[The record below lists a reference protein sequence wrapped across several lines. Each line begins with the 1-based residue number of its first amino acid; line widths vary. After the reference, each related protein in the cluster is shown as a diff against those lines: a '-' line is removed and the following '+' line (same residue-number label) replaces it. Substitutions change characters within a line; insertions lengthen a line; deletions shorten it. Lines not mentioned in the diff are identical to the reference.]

1 MFDSDTCHAVYL
13 LAPHH
18 SLVDFFV
25 LCRILP
31 LTHHIARFFG
41 WSIQMILARTLPCFE
56 MVEKNS
62 VGSDDIIY
70 RSVAYMAA
78 HFREDFSLTQMA
90 EDLGYSPYALSR
102 VFSSTFHCN
111 FNTYLN
117 NIRYSC
123 NLLQHSD
130 RSITDICHSAGFGS
144 LRTFNRT
151 FLNTY
156 KMSPRDYR
164 KMICEV

>member
-1 MFDSDTCHAVYL
+1 
-13 LAPHH
+13 
-18 SLVDFFV
+18 
-25 LCRILP
+25 
-31 LTHHIARFFG
+31 
-41 WSIQMILARTLPCFE
+41 MILARTLPCFE

-62 VGSDDIIY
+62 VGSNDIIY

-117 NIRYSC
+117 NIRLDYSC

>member
-1 MFDSDTCHAVYL
+1 
-13 LAPHH
+13 
-18 SLVDFFV
+18 
-25 LCRILP
+25 
-31 LTHHIARFFG
+31 
-41 WSIQMILARTLPCFE
+41 MILAKTLPCFE
-56 MVEKNS
+56 MVEKSS

-70 RSVAYMAA
+70 RTVAYMAA
-78 HFREDFSLTQMA
+78 HFREDLSLTQMA

-117 NIRYSC
+117 NIRLDYSC

-164 KMICEV
+164 KTICEV